1 MDQQVYQ
8 SPIALLNKDLI
19 AYYTF
24 FLSYS
29 LLAKFIELSLPIVFL
44 DKYMDLFYNINLVY
58 ILIHYANLQQGVV
71 DLVMQMRV
79 GGLVSS
85 IMGNACDF
93 L

>member
-8 SPIALLNKDLI
+8 SPIALLNKDLT

-24 FLSYS
+24 SLSYS
-29 LLAKFIELSLPIVFL
+29 LLAKFIELSLPTVFL

-58 ILIHYANLQQGVV
+58 ILIHYANLQLGVV